1 MEFGDGPKSISKNN
15 IKSVNEAMGE
25 KNILCSIKQIIQI
38 LYYPLVMPN
47 IAIENGP

>member
-25 KNILCSIKQIIQI
+25 KKHI
-38 LYYPLVMPN
+38 V
-47 IAIENGP
+47 

>member
-25 KNILCSIKQIIQI
+25 KTYCVVLSKPFRFCITLW
-38 LYYPLVMPN
+38 
-47 IAIENGP
+47 